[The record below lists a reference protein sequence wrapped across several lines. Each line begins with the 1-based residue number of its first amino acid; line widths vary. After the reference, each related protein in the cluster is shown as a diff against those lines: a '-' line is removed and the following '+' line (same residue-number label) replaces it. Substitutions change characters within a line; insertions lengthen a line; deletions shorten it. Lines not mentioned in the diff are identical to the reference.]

1 MSYLIRTGTGRNNIS
16 YGGGKSTKA
25 KYLRRTGTGRNNIS
39 WIDINSNGTYNVL
52 ERTSTGRNNIRW
64 YNTTFS
70 FVGHKEISYYLAGI
84 KDLNDNEST
93 HSNPRANMNL
103 HDQNYWTWSS
113 YGNCSIIRS
122 NQNSKNFTGHL
133 SQSPKLGS
141 VKKTTKGDERLTIE
155 FIWISSNT
163 ESYKPYR
170 DEFVEK
176 YVPLIKTIR
185 VGWYFNGEYPNDKNL
200 NITGYDIGYKG
211 SGFYNWYVYLRT
223 NTAFDT
229 WNNSQVFLYFNP

>member
-1 MSYLIRTGTGRNNIS
+1 MSSLIRTGPGRNNIKW
-16 YGGGKSTKA
+16 GGGKSTKA
-25 KYLRRTGTGRNNIS
+25 KYLRRTGTSRNSIS

-64 YNTTFS
+64 YNTQFS
-70 FVGHKEISYYLAGI
+70 FIGHKEIAYYLAGI

-93 HSNPRANMNL
+93 YINPHANMNL
-103 HDQNYWTWSS
+103 HDQNYWAWK
-113 YGNCSIIRS
+113 YLGDCAIIRDEKS
-122 NQNSKNFTGHL
+122 SFNGHL
-133 SQSPKLGS
+133 SSSHRIGS
-141 VKKTTKGDERLTIE
+141 VETTEKGDERLVVE
-155 FIWISSNT
+155 FIWTSPNNQ
-163 ESYKPYR
+163 SYEKYR

-200 NITGYDIGYKG
+200 NITGYDIGHKG

-229 WNNSQVFLYFNP
+229 WNNSQAFLYFNP